1 MSPHSLITNDEPEVL
16 ADSVYGDLQVEGWE
30 RAEILLQSNN
40 EEAAFLKQEGQII
53 RLRASGDCLLRLP
66 YKAKLTIA
74 NVHGGAHIKEIKSPV
89 TIRRVLGSLA
99 LEGVGATQVDS
110 VYGELLARG
119 IEGSL
124 TIDQVLGNAWV
135 EDVKGSSSLERVAG
149 NLDVR
154 NAVGDVRASARGDV
168 QLWLENPAGTTYK
181 IEASGNIIFSS
192 TKNLDANIRISS
204 RNNDIT
210 LSLPE
215 GSRRLETR
223 THELTLGAGTAS
235 VSLTASGSVGLRCG
249 AAEAQVE
256 QEASQAFARAA
267 EDFSQKVSGEV
278 ESQLETQMKILD
290 EQMAHL
296 SESIAHSG
304 VPPAEADRILRRARE
319 SSERANL
326 RAQEKMQRA
335 REKLDRKLATA
346 QRRVEERERAAEGRG
361 ESQEKRTWSFD
372 WPTTPSPAQSQS
384 EASNEER
391 LMILRMLEQKKIS
404 LAEAEQL
411 LDALE
416 GNSG

>member
-1 MSPHSLITNDEPEVL
+1 MSPQSLITGDEPEVL

-30 RAEILLQSNN
+30 RPEILLQSNN
-40 EEAAFLKQEGQII
+40 GEAASLKQEGQII

-66 YKAKLTIA
+66 YKGKLTIA
-74 NVHGGAHIKEIKSPV
+74 NVHGGARVKKIKSPV
-89 TIRRVLGSLA
+89 TIHRVLGSLA
-99 LEGVGATQVDS
+99 LDNVGATQVDS

-119 IEGSL
+119 VEGNL
-124 TIDQVLGNAWV
+124 IIDQVLGNAWV
-135 EDVKGSSSLERVAG
+135 EDVKGSSSLGRVAG

-154 NAVGDVRASARGDV
+154 KAAGDVRASARGDV
-168 QLWLENPAGTTYK
+168 QVWLESQAGTTYK
-181 IEASGNIIFSS
+181 IEASGNIIFGS
-192 TKNLDANIRISS
+192 TNNLDARIQISS

-210 LSLPE
+210 LSLPD
-215 GSRRLETR
+215 GSRRLAAR

-235 VSLTASGSVGLRCG
+235 ISLTASGSVSLRCG
-249 AAEAQVE
+249 EGGAQGE

-267 EDFSQKVSGEV
+267 EDFSQKISRDD

-296 SESIAHSG
+296 SESIARSG
-304 VPPAEADRILRRARE
+304 VPSVEADRILRRARE

-335 REKLDRKLATA
+335 REKLDRKLAAA
-346 QRRVEERERAAEGRG
+346 QRRVEERERATAGRKEG
-361 ESQEKRTWSFD
+361 QEKRTWSFD
-372 WPTTPSPAQSQS
+372 WPTTSSPAQSQG
-384 EASNEER
+384 EASDEER

-411 LDALE
+411 LEALE
-416 GNSG
+416 GDGG